1 MDLQRPIRRI
11 KREVNYY
18 RKVSTDPRTP
28 AISRYLLAAALAYLL
43 SPIDLIPDFIPIVGH
58 LDDLIIVGGLV
69 LLARL
74 FVPNVV
80 LMHYR
85 KHGEENIV
93 THAKDDQN

>member
-18 RKVSTDPRTP
+18 RDVIADRRTP
-28 AISRYLLAAALAYLL
+28 AISKYLLAAALAYLI

-85 KHGEENIV
+85 KHGEKNIV
-93 THAKDDQN
+93 THSTDDQN